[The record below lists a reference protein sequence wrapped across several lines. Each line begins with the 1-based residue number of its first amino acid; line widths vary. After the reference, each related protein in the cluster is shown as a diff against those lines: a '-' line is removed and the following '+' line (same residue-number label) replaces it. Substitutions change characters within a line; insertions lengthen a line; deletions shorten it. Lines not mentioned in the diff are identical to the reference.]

1 MRENEL
7 KRILSNVC
15 DGYVDNILTDLEENK
30 DTEKMFPFMLACVN
44 FICELK
50 KKNII
55 VELCGTFEDTII
67 DRIYR
72 EVGNY
77 IGK

>member
-1 MRENEL
+1 MKENEL
-7 KRILSNVC
+7 RRILSDVC
-15 DGYVDNILTDLEENK
+15 SGYVDNILTSLEENK
-30 DTEKMFPFMLACVN
+30 DTEKMFPFMLACVD

-55 VELCGTFEDTII
+55 VELYGTFEDTII

-77 IGK
+77 IGM

>member
-15 DGYVDNILTDLEENK
+15 DGYVDNILIDLEENK
-30 DTEKMFPFMLACVN
+30 DNEKMFPFMLACVN

-50 KKNII
+50 KKNIM
-55 VELCGTFEDTII
+55 VELCGTFEDAII